1 MKSLKDRKP
10 RRVPL
15 TASSAV
21 LAYASGGIDPVAMDG
36 VVHRAEL
43 DYILDPEVRP
53 VDVWAE
59 TWAKRWPD
67 MDLSLQFWRQQSR
80 RNGWE
85 RKRTEA
91 WAQYQ
96 GQALEVF
103 LDHEIRA
110 RADEF
115 RSLRSVRDKILRILD
130 ADEVEAK
137 SFEGMVKAL
146 VELEKLTGSRRD
158 EILKRFSDR
167 MDPNSSRSR
176 MTKDGGLVIDADTG
190 PAIELGEAETKSLV
204 RALLAKK
211 ANK

>member
-1 MKSLKDRKP
+1 MKSLKNRKP

-15 TASSAV
+15 TASTSV
-21 LAYASGGIDPVAMDG
+21 LAYSGGGLDPVAMDG

-53 VDVWAE
+53 VDVWADV
-59 TWAKRWPD
+59 WSKRWPE
-67 MDLSLQFWRQQSR
+67 MGLTVQFWRQQSR
-80 RNGWE
+80 KNGWE
-85 RKRTEA
+85 RRRTDA
-91 WAQYQ
+91 WSQYQ
-96 GQALEVF
+96 GKALEVF
-103 LDHEIRA
+103 LDHEIKV

-115 RSLRSVRDKILRILD
+115 RSLRAVREKILKIINN
-130 ADEVEAK
+130 DEVQAK
-137 SFEGMVKAL
+137 SMEGMVKAL

-158 EILKRFSDR
+158 EILQRFADR

-176 MTKDGGLVIDADTG
+176 MTKDGGLVIDAEAG
-190 PAIELGEAETKSLV
+190 PSIKLGEAETKSLV